1 MNFSFCL
8 IARNESKTLPR
19 LLKSLDEFK
28 KRGGKVYILD
38 TGSTD
43 NTAEVARNWGAE
55 VHEVGDK
62 FLIKIDEDLANK
74 INDKYVV
81 PGESDVIK
89 EGDVQFDYSSAR
101 NYIADFSETD
111 FIFTPDCDEI
121 FTSFNIDVISKLI
134 DEGVQQLEYNFV
146 FSHLP
151 DGSPAIQFLHS
162 KAYNRKCLKWVGVI
176 HEVLQGEAKRQ
187 YVLED
192 VIKLEHFQNPETNRS
207 HYLRGLAIDTYMNPE
222 NDRNCHYF
230 GRELMFTG
238 RYRSAIKELKRH
250 LTLPSFPMESAQSM
264 IFIGDCY
271 GFLNLPDKQAEAFS
285 KSIYMDGT
293 RREPYIKLAEFYSF
307 NQKHI
312 QAVAYAKAALEIPHN
327 NYYANNM
334 SHYKDVPHR
343 VLYVNYGFMGLI
355 EEAKEHLNKC
365 LEFQPDNSEY
375 LRDYRFYNYLPT
387 ISVIIPHVKNTRGEG
402 LDKCLASI
410 AKQNY
415 PQELISIHTIEDN
428 GTVPEKVKIGVQES
442 NGEYIC
448 FAADDLEFHPDDFIK
463 AVLKSIKV
471 GYDLVIFNTG
481 VQECEHFI
489 IKRSAIDNLS
499 NKELFDTRFH
509 HVGCDNW
516 LWYQMRN
523 LGSAAIAENTK
534 TTHRHFSRGGVMDS
548 IYEEGWSKVD
558 QDRELLNELINGRN
572 NN

>member
-19 LLKSLDEFK
+19 LLNSLNEFK
-28 KRGGKVYILD
+28 ERGGKVYILD

-55 VHEVGDK
+55 VHEVGNK
-62 FLIKIDEDLANK
+62 FLIEVDQELALA

-81 PGESDVIK
+81 PGEVVVIN
-89 EGDVQFDYSSAR
+89 EGDKQFDYSSAR
-101 NYIADFSETD
+101 NYIAQFSKTD

-121 FTSFNIDVISKLI
+121 FTSFNIDVISGLI
-134 DEGVQQLEYNFV
+134 NEGIQQLEYNFV

-162 KAYNRKCLKWVGVI
+162 KAYDKTCLKWVGVI
-176 HEVLQGEAKRQ
+176 HEVLQGQAVRQ

-192 VIKLEHFQNPETNRS
+192 IIKLEHFQNPETNRS
-207 HYLRGLAIDTYMNPE
+207 HYLRGLAIDTHMNPE
-222 NDRNCHYF
+222 NDRNSHYF

-250 LTLPSFPMESAQSM
+250 LTMGKMPMENAQSM

-271 GFLNLPDKQAEAFS
+271 GYLNLPSLQAEYFN
-285 KSIYMDGT
+285 KSIFTDGS

-307 NQKHI
+307 NGKYL
-312 QAVAYAKAALEIPHN
+312 QAVAYAKAALEIPYN

-334 SHYKDVPHR
+334 SHYTDVPHR
-343 VLYVNYGFMGLI
+343 VLYTNYGYMGI
-355 EEAKEHLNKC
+355 IDGAKEHLNKC
-365 LEFQPDNSEY
+365 LEYQPDNSEY
-375 LRDYRFYNYLPT
+375 LRDYRFYNGLPT
-387 ISVIIPHVKNTRGEG
+387 ISVILPHVPDTRQEG
-402 LDKCLASI
+402 LDLCLDSI
-410 AKQNY
+410 KKQNY
-415 PQELISIHTIEDN
+415 PEELISIHVIDSE

-448 FAADDLEFHPDDFIK
+448 FAADDVEFHSDDFIK
-463 AVLKSIKV
+463 AILKSIRV
-471 GYDLVIFNTG
+471 GYEMIMFNTG
-481 VQECEHFI
+481 VEECEHFI
-489 IKRSAIDNLS
+489 IRRNSIDNLS

-516 LWYQMRN
+516 LWHQMKGICAR
-523 LGSAAIAENTK
+523 AENTK
-534 TTHRHFSRGGVMDS
+534 TNHKHFSRLTGVMDDV
-548 IYEEGWSKVD
+548 YTEGWSQVEK
-558 QDRELLNELINGRN
+558 DRELLDNLINGSN